1 MTKKGEMDAP
11 IYMAQISTVFTCF
24 YVSMQS
30 AKTEKEKNDILT
42 KAVETLKKFEKK
54 LQKCNG
60 L

>member
-1 MTKKGEMDAP
+1 
-11 IYMAQISTVFTCF
+11 
-24 YVSMQS
+24 MQS